1 MNRIQEIKEAIASKA
16 AMAKAFVTDEANKD
30 VDKAQALLGEIEG
43 LNKELAVLEAI
54 DARERDEAAK
64 AFASEPAAAKAPDA
78 VAEFAKAARA
88 GFRVASKAAQTE
100 GVGADGGYAVPKDIQ
115 ARVNERRDAE
125 FSLRDLVRVEPTR
138 FMSGSRTFL
147 KRSAK
152 KGFAKVGEGAKIG
165 QTEAMAFEKVDYAI
179 AKYAGYMPV
188 TDELLADA
196 DATLVAAITDWLG
209 DEARATDNANILA
222 AIGTPGVDLKGYDGI
237 KKAINVTLGQAF
249 APTAHVVTN
258 DDGLQWLDTLKDT
271 QGRYLLSPDPA
282 NPMQMRLAI
291 GARMVPVDVVPNSV
305 LATSETKVPFI
316 VGDLEAGVCLFDRQA
331 LSIKVSDTASVTD
344 FNAFE
349 QDMSLYRGII
359 REDVRVVDAAAYVA
373 GYVTVAGE

>member
-196 DATLVAAITDWLG
+196 DATLVAAI
-209 DEARATDNANILA
+209 
-222 AIGTPGVDLKGYDGI
+222 VDLKGYDGI

-359 REDVRVVDAAAYVA
+359 REDVRVIDAAAYVA